1 MRWSLEAQ
9 TWTCFHLSPVGPYFI
24 HIHSDK
30 YGLSWGKSQLIGPL
44 FFILWFCLF
53 FWKTNNL
60 FSCPSGSRAGP
71 TLKTT
76 VYGKKDNSFFQTT
89 VLLKKHHLFSREN
102 QACLLF
108 SPYSKNKPK
117 TAHETG
123 SFLVIILI
131 SSFIVN
137 GILPPGVGMEAQ
149 VLSSKRHETLPTPP
163 TPLPHLRR
171 GLWDKL
177 C

>member
-30 YGLSWGKSQLIGPL
+30 YGLSGGKSQLIGPL

-53 FWKTNNL
+53 FWKTNNI

-76 VYGKKDNSFFQTT
+76 VYGKKDNSFF
-89 VLLKKHHLFSREN
+89 SDN
-102 QACLLF
+102 
-108 SPYSKNKPK
+108 S
-117 TAHETG
+117 
-123 SFLVIILI
+123 
-131 SSFIVN
+131 
-137 GILPPGVGMEAQ
+137 
-149 VLSSKRHETLPTPP
+149 SSKKTSSLQ
-163 TPLPHLRR
+163 
-171 GLWDKL
+171 
-177 C
+177 

>member
-89 VLLKKHHLFSREN
+89 VLLKK
-102 QACLLF
+102 
-108 SPYSKNKPK
+108 
-117 TAHETG
+117 
-123 SFLVIILI
+123 II
-131 SSFIVN
+131 SSVEKIKLACYF
-137 GILPPGVGMEAQ
+137 L
-149 VLSSKRHETLPTPP
+149 HTLKTNQRQ
-163 TPLPHLRR
+163 LMRLVVF
-171 GLWDKL
+171 L
-177 C
+177 